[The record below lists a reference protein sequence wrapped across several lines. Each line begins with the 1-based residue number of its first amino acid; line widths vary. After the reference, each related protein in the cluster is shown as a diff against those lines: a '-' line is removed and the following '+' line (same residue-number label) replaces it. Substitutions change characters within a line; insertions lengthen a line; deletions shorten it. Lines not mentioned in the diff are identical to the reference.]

1 MKKLAILTLVLFL
14 SACSSTVE
22 VSFNGE
28 EIENIVGAQGD
39 LVELPQLTRT
49 GFDFLGWY
57 LDESLTLEV
66 PNRFTIPETNVV
78 LYPRWVKIITVGFG
92 GEARNFDD
100 LTGYEGSSLRLPNVN
115 PPEGFVFDGWY
126 SDSQLNTRFEQVVFG
141 DRDLVL
147 YPKLVREIDFLID
160 YVERNFPGTI
170 PEVNFEGVRFITF
183 SPEERL
189 DISDTE
195 SFLSITIYEDNK
207 ITIIYSSDITTGV
220 NSILMITTFEYG
232 SRGNFSLIAS
242 FNGPGG
248 VVTGASSTARY
259 NFSTGVSSVGNL
271 RMTGLA
277 EREVWIDLLNSV
289 VEVIIAP
296 ELVILLEDAGLPI
309 K

>member
-57 LDESLTLEV
+57 LDESLTLVV
-66 PNRFTIPETNVV
+66 PNRFIIPERNVV
-78 LYPRWVKIITVGFG
+78 LYPRWEKIITVGFG
-92 GEARNFDD
+92 GEARNFDN
-100 LTGYEGSSLRLPNVN
+100 LTGYEGGSLRLPNVN

-126 SDSQLNTRFEQVVFG
+126 LDSQLNTRFEQVVFG
-141 DRDLVL
+141 NGDLVL

-160 YVERNFPGTI
+160 YVDRNFPVT
-170 PEVNFEGVRFITF
+170 NRGVDSITF
-183 SPEERL
+183 YPEPPK
-189 DISDTE
+189 IFDTE
-195 SFLSITIYEDNK
+195 SFMSFTIYEDNR
-207 ITIIYSSDITTGV
+207 IIISYSSDTTYGV
-220 NSILMITTFEYG
+220 NSIIMFTTFEYG
-232 SRGNFSLIAS
+232 SRGNFDLIATFS
-242 FNGPGG
+242 PSGG
-248 VVTGASSTARY
+248 VITGSSTTARY

-271 RMTGLA
+271 RMSGNV
-277 EREVWIDLLNSV
+277 EREAWINLLNTV
-289 VEVIIAP
+289 VEVVIAP
-296 ELVILLEDAGLPI
+296 ELVNLLEAAGLPI